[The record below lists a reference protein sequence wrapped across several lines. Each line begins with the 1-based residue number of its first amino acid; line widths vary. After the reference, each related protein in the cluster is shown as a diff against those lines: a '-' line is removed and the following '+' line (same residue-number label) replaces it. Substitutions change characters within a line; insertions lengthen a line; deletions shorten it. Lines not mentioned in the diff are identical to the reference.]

1 MRDPDAKG
9 AAYSVLYEV
18 MKGLMRASP
27 RARELFG
34 GLALSCLP
42 TTDRED
48 INMGASQSQPNT
60 CAQEQEEIITEHKGI
75 NL

>member
-27 RARELFG
+27 KARELFG

-42 TTDRED
+42 MIDRE
-48 INMGASQSQPNT
+48 IQTLLPVKSV
-60 CAQEQEEIITEHKGI
+60 EHMCTVAR
-75 NL
+75 